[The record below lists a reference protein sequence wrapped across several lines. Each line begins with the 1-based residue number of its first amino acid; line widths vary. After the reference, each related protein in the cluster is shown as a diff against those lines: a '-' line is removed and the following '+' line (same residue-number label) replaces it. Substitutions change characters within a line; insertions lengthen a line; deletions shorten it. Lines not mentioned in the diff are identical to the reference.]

1 MKRVDKTKLINKTH
15 VLIKFDCLCPGAILS
30 NTEKEN
36 IKGTTL
42 DSLANMVAR
51 GFEGVDKRLDEHDKR
66 FEAIDQR
73 FDTVEHK
80 LSKID
85 YRVDE
90 VYDILARFEEGDIL
104 DLQKR
109 IKILERAVKVLG
121 KQLI

>member
-73 FDTVEHK
+73 FEAIDQRFDTVEHK

-104 DLQKR
+104 DLQTK
-109 IKILERAVKVLG
+109 AN
-121 KQLI
+121 QNS